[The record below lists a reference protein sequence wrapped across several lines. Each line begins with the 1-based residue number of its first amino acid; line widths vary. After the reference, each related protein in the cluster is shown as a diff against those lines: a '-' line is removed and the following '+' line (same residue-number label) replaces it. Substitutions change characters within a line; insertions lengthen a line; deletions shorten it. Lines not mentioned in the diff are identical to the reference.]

1 MSTTRA
7 STNMF
12 IMKKKGLNKPIIF
25 RDLVAYPAEIQPE
38 VDDNLDF
45 LRKPCGKNGGWFGYL
60 SYDLGLKW
68 MGMKSRHKC
77 EIPLMKW
84 VYCDR
89 IIPRNVCVSIPPEVK
104 NTGVRPIKK
113 KNVIRNFKHSSSF
126 EEYEKKIDQIKKY
139 LFDGESYQVNFAQ
152 NFTGE
157 AEEDFLNDL
166 SIQTT
171 LSIDPYVSFFMDCGD
186 FSILSF
192 SPERLF
198 SLKNG
203 KIRTEPIK
211 GTISSRESTQK
222 LIDDKKNQAE
232 LAMIVDLMRNDVG
245 KVSKMG
251 SVEVVDER
259 ALMKLPNVTHTYAV
273 IESYLDGQYDIVDVI
288 KALFPGGSVTGCP
301 KKRTMEIIDELEDFS
316 RGAYCGSA
324 GYVLDNGD
332 ADFNILIRTATIC
345 DGRIS
350 FPCGGGILIDSDAK
364 SEFEESIEKSK
375 ILNPF
380 YDRSV

>member
-1 MSTTRA
+1 MSTTRV
-7 STNMF
+7 STNTF
-12 IMKKKGLNKPIIF
+12 IMKKKGPKRPIIF
-25 RDLVAYPAEIQPE
+25 CDFVAYPAKVQPE
-38 VDDNLDF
+38 VDEDLDF
-45 LRKPCGKNGGWFGYL
+45 LRKPYGKNGGWFGYL

-68 MGMKSRHKC
+68 MGIKSRHKC
-77 EIPLMKW
+77 EAPLMKW

-89 IIPRNVCVSIPPEVK
+89 IISRNFDSSGDFLVGKRGS
-104 NTGVRPIKK
+104 
-113 KNVIRNFKHSSSF
+113 VIRNFQNSLQF
-126 EEYEKKIDQIKKY
+126 EEYEKKINQIKKY

-152 NFTGE
+152 NFIGNVD
-157 AEEDFLNDL
+157 EDFLDT
-166 SIQTT
+166 SI
-171 LSIDPYVSFFMDCGD
+171 ISFFMDCGE
-186 FSILSF
+186 FVILSF

-251 SVEVVDER
+251 SVKVVDER

-273 IESYLDGQYDIVDVI
+273 IESCLDEKYDIVDLI

-301 KKRTMEIIDELEDFS
+301 KKRTMEIIDELEGFS
-316 RGAYCGSA
+316 RGVYCGSA

-332 ADFNILIRTATIC
+332 ADFNILIRTASIH
-345 DGRIS
+345 DGEIS
-350 FPCGGGILIDSDAK
+350 FPCGGGILIDSDVRA
-364 SEFEESIEKSK
+364 EFEETIEKSK
-375 ILNPF
+375 ILNAY
-380 YDRSV
+380 YDRSL